1 MTTGLLVLSLYP
13 EGPAMG
19 EGGAR
24 IRRGAGG
31 DAGGDGGDRGD
42 PGDGEAR
49 GL

>member
-1 MTTGLLVLSLYP
+1 MMTGLLVLSLYP

-31 DAGGDGGDRGD
+31 GDPDGDGGVRGG
-42 PGDGEAR
+42 PGDGEA
-49 GL
+49 